1 MNPISIIIITYN
13 RPADALDLLNDIIQ
27 LNHIYLLQDVIV
39 LNNRS
44 TDDYSALK
52 KFIDENEDI
61 PFIFIDAP
69 ENLGVAKGRNYA
81 TQFAKGE
88 IFFFIDDDVNLKDKE
103 TLQKITD
110 CFLANNSA
118 GRKLGVASFKVLYR
132 DTMQMQVTA
141 FPHKKFEKY
150 KDKHEFQ
157 TSYYAGCAHAKL
169 REAWHDAGPYPEDFF
184 YGMEEYDF
192 SYRVLDA
199 GYCIAYND
207 SLEVI
212 HKESPLGRKS
222 KEEKLRMMWF
232 NKSKVAWCYL
242 PKIYFYSTAF
252 MWSLEYLKKTGF
264 HFQNFF
270 SNWKKIIYIP
280 RKEKRKTLQ
289 KSTLDYL
296 KEVEARLWY

>member
-1 MNPISIIIITYN
+1 MNTISIIIITYN
-13 RPADALDLLNDIIQ
+13 RPADTFDLLNDIIK
-27 LNHIYLLQDVIV
+27 LNHIDLLKDIIV
-39 LNNRS
+39 LNNHS
-44 TDDYSALK
+44 NDDYADVK
-52 KFIDENEDI
+52 KLIDKNTGI
-61 PFIFIDAP
+61 PFLFIDAP

-103 TLQKITD
+103 TLQKIVY
-110 CFLANNSA
+110 CFSANNYA
-118 GRKLGVASFKVLYR
+118 DRKLGVASFKVIYST
-132 DTMQMQVTA
+132 TMQMQLTA

-150 KDKHEFQ
+150 KDKNRFR

-169 REAWHDAGPYPEDFF
+169 RDAWNDAGPYPEDFF

-199 GYCIAYND
+199 GYFIEYNN
-207 SLEVI
+207 SFEVI

-222 KEEKLRMMWF
+222 NEEKLRMMWI
-232 NKSKVAWCYL
+232 NKSKVAWRYL

-252 MWSLEYLKKTGF
+252 MWSLEYLKKTGLNF
-264 HFQNFF
+264 KNFF
-270 SNWKKIIYIP
+270 STWKKIIAIP
-280 RKEKRKTLQ
+280 RKEKRNLLQ